1 MLVTIDGVDFQ
12 IPEPT
17 PFDSKWFSHKF
28 GGPGLRYEIG
38 VCIKT
43 GKIVSFNGPFECGT
57 WPDLKIFR
65 SRLRGM
71 LSVGEKV
78 ISDRGYR
85 GDARIITPD
94 RAESANH
101 CRAMNKACAR
111 HEQTI
116 NGRLKTWGI
125 LKQVFAMSETNIT
138 SHSDTYSFSPKL
150 LLRMALYHSRLV
162 I

>member
-17 PFDSKWFSHKF
+17 SFDSKWFSHKF
-28 GGPGLRYEIG
+28 GGPGLCYEIG

-71 LSVGEKV
+71 RSVGEKV
-78 ISDRGYR
+78 IADRGYR
-85 GDARIITPD
+85 GDARTITPD
-94 RAESANH
+94 HAKSANH
-101 CRAMNKACAR
+101 YRAMNKARAR
-111 HEQTI
+111 HETI

-125 LKQVFAMSETNIT
+125 LKQVFC
-138 SHSDTYSFSPKL
+138 H
-150 LLRMALYHSRLV
+150 R
-162 I
+162 